1 MPPRERAAS
10 EGPARPPP
18 PADEVRTSIRE
29 VTDAIVHYF
38 DPAAQGQNGR
48 SDSPAVAREESPSK
62 QRTLWLETAFVG
74 TRPVDGSTEPTKG
87 GSTIDRVLAPS
98 DARKERF
105 ELGEFVAV

>member
-1 MPPRERAAS
+1 MPQRAGS

-18 PADEVRTSIRE
+18 PADDVSTSIRE

-38 DPAAQGQNGR
+38 DPALQGQNGR
-48 SDSPAVAREESPSK
+48 SDSPAVTEESPSR
-62 QRTLWLETAFVG
+62 QRALWLETAFVG
-74 TRPVDGSTEPTKG
+74 TRPVDGSAEATKG
-87 GSTIDRVLAPS
+87 GSTVDRVLAPS